1 MKTTKTID
9 RIRID
14 FSKLYQT
21 KKWENITISELC
33 QYTGLSRATFYTYY
47 ENIECL
53 LDEIESMVLED
64 ISNILDSW
72 RYLDLAHW
80 DDKVPAPV
88 YIDIYRYVVANKEIF
103 KAVFGEFGDVRF
115 VDQYP
120 DIDMKYFL
128 HIARTSSTITKD
140 HELIA
145 AMCSGSIFGLGR
157 IWIQNM
163 SLASVEDLALLN
175 TRVVNGIIFRFNYSG
190 AQSSEP

>member
-9 RIRID
+9 RIRIG

-80 DDKVPAPV
+80 DDKVPAPA
-88 YIDIYRYVVANKEIF
+88 YIDI
-103 KAVFGEFGDVRF
+103 
-115 VDQYP
+115 
-120 DIDMKYFL
+120 
-128 HIARTSSTITKD
+128 
-140 HELIA
+140 
-145 AMCSGSIFGLGR
+145 
-157 IWIQNM
+157 
-163 SLASVEDLALLN
+163 
-175 TRVVNGIIFRFNYSG
+175 
-190 AQSSEP
+190 

>member
-9 RIRID
+9 RIRIG

-33 QYTGLSRATFYTYY
+33 QYRGLSRATFYTYY

-88 YIDIYRYVVANKEIF
+88 YIDI
-103 KAVFGEFGDVRF
+103 
-115 VDQYP
+115 
-120 DIDMKYFL
+120 
-128 HIARTSSTITKD
+128 
-140 HELIA
+140 
-145 AMCSGSIFGLGR
+145 
-157 IWIQNM
+157 
-163 SLASVEDLALLN
+163 
-175 TRVVNGIIFRFNYSG
+175 
-190 AQSSEP
+190 